1 MLGSK
6 DHHCQVKRVSSL
18 KSNHEICPAQL
29 WICCFWLS
37 LVRLFQF
44 TGRLCPSIHPSFL
57 STTLLNAARAVGIQ
71 LCAFR
76 LCQHHQAMVLQKCCA
91 FIELYAPGFYF
102 EWAQAHVHSLFLCW
116 RLCGWAE
123 ALGQTASTG
132 CQKLGKESSCSTS
145 AGQRGVEHFYHVVIS
160 SEKSGYEHAQSLDTT
175 TFFNSCFKSCILK
188 KEREREMQPNTVKT
202 WVEMTQKKE
211 SEQ

>member
-1 MLGSK
+1 MKFALRSSRF
-6 DHHCQVKRVSSL
+6 VVSGF
-18 KSNHEICPAQL
+18 L
-29 WICCFWLS
+29 WLD
-37 LVRLFQF
+37 F

-76 LCQHHQAMVLQKCCA
+76 LCQHHQAMVPQKCCA

-132 CQKLGKESSCSTS
+132 CRKLVKESSCNTS
-145 AGQRGVEHFYHVVIS
+145 AGQRGVEHFYHIVIS
-160 SEKSGYEHAQSLDTT
+160 SEKSGLWTCTKPWHHDL
-175 TFFNSCFKSCILK
+175 F
-188 KEREREMQPNTVKT
+188 
-202 WVEMTQKKE
+202 
-211 SEQ
+211 